1 MNFPELQQNVIEKGL
16 CARCGVCAGVCP
28 VQVISFD
35 GENFPQL
42 NGKCTS
48 CGLCTKSCPGADVDF
63 PELSRTLF
71 NASYDEHDLQGHT
84 ENLYIAHPADNDVRF
99 AGASG
104 GMVTGLL
111 LYLLEKKEI
120 DGALVVNFD
129 SDQPYRTTGILA
141 TTAEEIKEAAQS
153 KYCVTPSM
161 EVLRELR
168 KKKGKYAIV
177 ALPCQIH
184 GLRKLQQADP
194 GLGGKIGYIFGLYCN
209 CTLKPN
215 GHLEA
220 IKACNIP
227 LKDVARFGFRGAGW
241 PGGFVVDKKDG
252 SQVRLHTIN
261 IKNVMNVMFRLFGAE
276 RCYLCV
282 DALAEY
288 ADLSFGDFWAFDYA
302 GDLAKMERCTL
313 ISQRTAT
320 GEKLMQQAAADGAIV
335 LNTLPKE
342 YMSQR
347 ILKMAQGKKGRN
359 RVRLLR
365 MLLQGKPV
373 PDYHVS
379 FSKPTSKAKRSE
391 FLYRCWFP
399 FRGKMG
405 RTLLL
410 KILFSPLGDLL
421 DMMNE
426 KRKKLLGGYSSN

>member
-1 MNFPELQQNVIEKGL
+1 MNFVELQQSVIEKGL
-16 CARCGVCAGVCP
+16 CARCGICAGVCP

-35 GENFPQL
+35 PESFPQL
-42 NGKCTS
+42 NGTCTS
-48 CGLCTKSCPGADVDF
+48 CGLCTKSCPGGDVDF
-63 PELSRTLF
+63 PALSRTLF
-71 NASYDEHDLQGHT
+71 NSDYDQHDLQGYT
-84 ENLYIAHPADNDVRF
+84 ENLYISHPVDNDVRF

-120 DGALVVNFD
+120 DGALVVDYD
-129 SDQPYRTTGILA
+129 SDTPYLTKGILA
-141 TTAEEIKEAAQS
+141 TTPEEIKQAAQS

-161 EVLRELR
+161 EVLSELR
-168 KKKGKYAIV
+168 KKKGKYAVV

-194 GLGGKIGYIFGLYCN
+194 GLGSKIGYIFGLYCN
-209 CTLKPN
+209 CTLQNN
-215 GHLEA
+215 GHIEA
-220 IKACNIP
+220 IEACNIK
-227 LKDVARFGFRGAGW
+227 LEDVARFGFRGAGW

-252 SQVRLHTIN
+252 SRIPLHTIN

-288 ADLSFGDFWAFDYA
+288 ADLSFGDFWAFDYT

-313 ISQRTAT
+313 ISQRTDA
-320 GEKLMQQAAADGAIV
+320 GEKLMQQAAADGAIT
-335 LNTLPKE
+335 LHTLPKE

-359 RVRLLR
+359 RVRFLR
-365 MLLQGKPV
+365 MQSQRKPV
-373 PDYHVS
+373 PEYHVS
-379 FSKPTSKAKRSE
+379 FDESTSRAKRSE

-399 FRGKMG
+399 FRGKIG

-410 KILFSPLGDLL
+410 KILFSPLGDVV
-421 DMMNE
+421 DMVNE
-426 KRKKLLGGYSSN
+426 KRKKLFGGYSSN